1 MNTTTPQLFILIFTF
16 SRNRLSFQEI
26 RNLTTDAQVLHHI
39 QYTETPPFVVPQSV
53 STARFLLLT
62 LPVPSKS
69 YMQYKK
75 NTYNKT
81 DLVIKLFKE
90 SLIWRLFRRIG
101 NWMSNDVKP
110 AVSPALKSRPCWAAS
125 CLEPECHSEP
135 GKAAQC
141 KCEWHAKPVKSCQT
155 LSSPRSL
162 VHGFCR
168 SASDAQICHGLARA
182 LTKLVF
188 LSANLVES
196 SKVLQKGSLW

>member
-1 MNTTTPQLFILIFTF
+1 MNTTTPQLFILIFTL

-62 LPVPSKS
+62 LPVPSRS

-90 SLIWRLFRRIG
+90 SLI
-101 NWMSNDVKP
+101 
-110 AVSPALKSRPCWAAS
+110 
-125 CLEPECHSEP
+125 
-135 GKAAQC
+135 
-141 KCEWHAKPVKSCQT
+141 
-155 LSSPRSL
+155 
-162 VHGFCR
+162 
-168 SASDAQICHGLARA
+168 
-182 LTKLVF
+182 
-188 LSANLVES
+188 
-196 SKVLQKGSLW
+196 